1 MESRWGTWL
10 GACFYNSENFHIIAQ
25 FYNSVS
31 EDEGCVDLRISI
43 DLCNFQTL
51 KEEFDFPLSVLF
63 IRQLSGCKR
72 EWMLS
77 KHSAYCKSWLDE
89 MNFEPFSGQLKT
101 LLDKI
106 PDFAILHNFEGLSK
120 KGVTEAEDYIKAVEY
135 RNAPSVSCEI
145 ERLFSVMNATLTNR
159 RQSLTFENLK
169 HILVL
174 NWYLN
179 HGNWIF
185 VNATVFQ

>member
-1 MESRWGTWL
+1 
-10 GACFYNSENFHIIAQ
+10 
-25 FYNSVS
+25 
-31 EDEGCVDLRISI
+31 
-43 DLCNFQTL
+43 
-51 KEEFDFPLSVLF
+51 
-63 IRQLSGCKR
+63 
-72 EWMLS
+72 
-77 KHSAYCKSWLDE
+77 

-120 KGVTEAEDYIKAVEY
+120 KGVTEAEDYIKAVKY
-135 RNAPSVSCEI
+135 RNAPLVSCEI

-179 HGNWIF
+179 HGN
-185 VNATVFQ
+185 